1 VVELVSAF
9 DVPDWPP
16 LWVLAWVWL
25 RDRMVVDDPNLTTLR
40 LGIPIGPA
48 GLDLDR
54 VPMAN
59 RPGLKTL
66 RAVDEEIRAASRS
79 GRLCWS
85 GRLGESGERLMIPTL
100 AFVEGVF
107 EYDGGWLA
115 SPVPSHT
122 WYALRT
128 ERAQVLKLWPGTSAV
143 VSPRSAQPAPL
154 RSDRQV
160 VLEYISAEEQAG
172 RIPRLSGLHRQHPE
186 RSLNHLRA
194 AWPRGSHS
202 LKRGRP
208 KKN

>member
-59 RPGLKTL
+59 R
-66 RAVDEEIRAASRS
+66 R
-79 GRLCWS
+79 RLCWS